1 MYDVLHTFLQPA
13 AANIEPRRADPSR
26 EVHASDFHWR
36 QQMFKSSLAGTFRAV
51 TLVGLLVIPT
61 LVAHANE
68 GSTAPQPGSSPSA
81 MQQALTRDPTAA
93 PPRDVQTMNAA
104 DAYAKPAIRD
114 EADAKA
120 RASTRLSNQ
129 PDWMGP
135 EYTGQ

>member
-1 MYDVLHTFLQPA
+1 
-13 AANIEPRRADPSR
+13 
-26 EVHASDFHWR
+26 
-36 QQMFKSSLAGTFRAV
+36 MFKSSLAGTFRAV

-93 PPRDVQTMNAA
+93 PGQGTPRDVQTMNAA
-104 DAYAKPAIRD
+104 DVYAKPAIRD

-129 PDWMGP
+129 PDWMGL